1 MSSGIYL
8 GSLEDPG
15 EGESLESACLNLQSK
30 NMAVSLSNTE
40 RNASPP
46 LLAAVSRCDG
56 SCDDMLLL
64 VLLDCEMHT

>member
-1 MSSGIYL
+1 
-8 GSLEDPG
+8 
-15 EGESLESACLNLQSK
+15 
-30 NMAVSLSNTE
+30 MAVSLSNTE